1 VVTEETVPREFSLS
15 QNYPNPFNPTT
26 TINFSLPERSRVEL
40 KIYDLLGREVA
51 ALIEGDEIQAGVHR
65 VQWNGRNR
73 FGEAV
78 STGVYFYR
86 IVAGGFV
93 QTKKMLLI
101 K

>member
-1 VVTEETVPREFSLS
+1 MTAESVPREFSLS

-26 TINFSLPERSRVEL
+26 TINFSLPERVRVEL

-51 ALIEGDEIQAGVHR
+51 TLIDGDEIGAGTHR

-73 FGEAV
+73 FGETV

-93 QTKKMLLI
+93 QTKKMVLV